1 MTGVESSGEKG
12 FFDKISNGVKTV
24 WEKAKELFG
33 QIADWFKE
41 MFGIESK
48 TQKSLTEL
56 AKEIVENQTK
66 DDLKKLIKDMEETTG
81 LTEIEMKFIGRNK
94 ELSDYYK
101 WLKDNLSEKVAKKE
115 MDIFLSNFIE
125 KTKSDDKLTTD
136 EEKQLKS
143 KILTSDE
150 KKELLGDKNLQKI
163 IQEIVDSGED
173 YSVKEIIAVY
183 DKNETKTKDE
193 VLSKLSGEKD
203 LD

>member
-1 MTGVESSGEKG
+1 MTWVESSGEKG
-12 FFDKISNGVKTV
+12 FFDKISDWVKTV
-24 WEKAKELFG
+24 WEKAKELFW

-41 MFGIESK
+41 MFWIESK

-66 DDLKKLIKDMEETTG
+66 DDLKNLIKDMEETTW
-81 LTEIEMKFIGRNK
+81 LTEIEMKFIWRNK

-163 IQEIVDSGED
+163 IQEIVDSWED

>member
-1 MTGVESSGEKG
+1 MTWVESSGEKG
-12 FFDKISNGVKTV
+12 FFDKISNWVKTV
-24 WEKAKELFG
+24 WEKAKELFW

-41 MFGIESK
+41 MFWIESK

-66 DDLKKLIKDMEETTG
+66 DDLKNLIKDMEETTW
-81 LTEIEMKFIGRNK
+81 LTEIEMKFIWRNK

-163 IQEIVDSGED
+163 IQEIVDSWED